1 MRSRQEHLDM
11 LIGDLELKSTSDGL
25 QYVEF
30 TERETKMRKGQ
41 GAPDLLPRKCLHSQV
56 HIV

>member
-1 MRSRQEHLDM
+1 MIFGM
-11 LIGDLELKSTSDGL
+11 LCNVFIILIFAFYDGL